1 MDFINNWVKE
11 HPARAAAIA
20 GWYQQL
26 CGILPAIIT
35 IPFILKK
42 LAADEAGL
50 WFAFQGFLAAIT
62 LTDFGFSFVISRQVS
77 YTLCKGSGD
86 DRGRRDDFIETAP
99 GWEGVRI
106 IYKAGKVLFHRIS
119 GIGILLLIILYE
131 LVLPH
136 TKLASMQNLKTAVAW
151 YLLGL
156 ATIIS
161 LQAKLNQSVIE
172 GAGKMYLTK
181 FMIGTFQ
188 ILNGVFVI
196 AVLQIVPTL
205 PAISLVVLTIAVIQY
220 MSLKLALN
228 IISENKL
235 KGNVTVE
242 NAIISRLWRVAAPV
256 GIVSSASY
264 CITSVQVPMVG
275 AILGAEKV
283 TPFYLAQKIA
293 MVIMQAVVQLFQPQL
308 PLFTMDYSRL
318 DFNAARRR
326 MKRIIVIVTAAVLLG
341 FAFFYFAS
349 PTIVKLW
356 VGAGKY
362 VTGDVLFIM
371 TIDYSI
377 LGAATVW
384 ANFVLASGRNPF
396 VVSTIINA
404 VLNLILTATLCSL
417 YGLIGL
423 PMSTLICG
431 LLTNYWYSP
440 YQGMKLWREINRKV

>member
-1 MDFINNWVKE
+1 MDFIKNWIKE

-26 CGILPAIIT
+26 CGILPAIVT

-77 YTLCKGSGD
+77 YTLCKGNGGD
-86 DRGRRDDFIETAP
+86 TKRKDDFIETAP
-99 GWEGVRI
+99 GWEGVRN
-106 IYKAGKVLFHRIS
+106 IYRAGRMLFGRIS

-136 TKLASMQNLKTAVAW
+136 TKLALMQNVKTAVAW

-188 ILNGVFVI
+188 ILNGAFII
-196 AVLQIVPTL
+196 AVLLIVPTL
-205 PAISLVVLTIAVIQY
+205 PAISLVVLTIAALQY
-220 MSLKLALN
+220 ISLKLALN
-228 IISENKL
+228 LISENKL
-235 KGNVTVE
+235 KGYVAVE
-242 NAIISRLWRVAAPV
+242 KAIVSKLWRVAAPI

-283 TPFYLAQKIA
+283 TPFYLAQRIA
-293 MVIMQAVVQLFQPQL
+293 MVIMQAVSQLSQPQV
-308 PLFTMDYSRL
+308 PLFTMDYSRPN
-318 DFNAARRR
+318 FNAARQR
-326 MKRIIVIVTAAVLLG
+326 MKKTITVVTGAVLLG
-341 FAFFYFAS
+341 FTIFYFAS
-349 PTIVKLW
+349 PAVVNLW
-356 VGAGKY
+356 VGEGKY
-362 VTGDVLFIM
+362 VEGNVLLIM
-371 TIDYSI
+371 SVDYSI
-377 LGAATVW
+377 LGVAGVW

-404 VLNLILTATLCSL
+404 VLNLILTATLCKL

-423 PMSTLICG
+423 PISTLICG

-440 YQGMKLWREINRKV
+440 YQGLKLWREISK